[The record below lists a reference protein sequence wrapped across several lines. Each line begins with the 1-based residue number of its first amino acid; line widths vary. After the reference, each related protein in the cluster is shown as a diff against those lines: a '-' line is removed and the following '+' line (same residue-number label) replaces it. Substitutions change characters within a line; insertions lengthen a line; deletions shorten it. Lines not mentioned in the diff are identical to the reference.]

1 MDNSLILAIL
11 NLVDKNIVNTMIDN
25 GFLNQDIKL
34 CENKILDCFK
44 KYKEIDSDF
53 ELPSLENI
61 KKSIEESV
69 KILLESEKLGIKTT
83 NIFNDDFPKKLKQI
97 KDRSV
102 LIFYK
107 GDLNCLYEENS
118 IAIIGTRT
126 PTENGEKIGQ
136 ALGYYYA
143 KEGFTVVSGL
153 ANGCDTAGHKGCLKA
168 NGKTIA
174 TLPCGLDKCYPNDDN
189 DLANEIVA
197 KGGCL
202 ISEYKIGTP
211 ASSVNFIER
220 DRLQAALSLGVAV
233 VECAIECGTMH
244 TVRFA
249 EEYGKKVAV
258 SIHKDVKSDIET
270 VKGNLY
276 LLENNRAVGLSD
288 INDYKKY
295 KNILLGY
302 KIYR

>member
-102 LIFYK
+102 LIFY
-107 GDLNCLYEENS
+107 
-118 IAIIGTRT
+118 
-126 PTENGEKIGQ
+126 
-136 ALGYYYA
+136 
-143 KEGFTVVSGL
+143 
-153 ANGCDTAGHKGCLKA
+153 
-168 NGKTIA
+168 
-174 TLPCGLDKCYPNDDN
+174 
-189 DLANEIVA
+189 
-197 KGGCL
+197 
-202 ISEYKIGTP
+202 
-211 ASSVNFIER
+211 
-220 DRLQAALSLGVAV
+220 
-233 VECAIECGTMH
+233 
-244 TVRFA
+244 
-249 EEYGKKVAV
+249 
-258 SIHKDVKSDIET
+258 
-270 VKGNLY
+270 
-276 LLENNRAVGLSD
+276 
-288 INDYKKY
+288 
-295 KNILLGY
+295 
-302 KIYR
+302 